1 MKKESGFKLKSGNKP
16 SPTKMFGGLINV
28 LRGKRGK
35 GRLGGAVSML
45 GGPRIGPGGGGSM
58 IGGALGMLGGR
69 RRQTPGK
76 PIAPNAMTGAIRP
89 IASRVIRA
97 AGARRR
103 SGGGRKRSRFGGILS
118 RFM

>member
-35 GRLGGAVSML
+35 GRLGGAASML
-45 GGPRIGPGGGGSM
+45 GGPGSGGSM
-58 IGGALGMLGGR
+58 IGGAVGMLGGR

-76 PIAPNAMTGAIRP
+76 PIAPNAMTGAIQP
-89 IASRVIRA
+89 IAGRVIKA
-97 AGARRR
+97 ASARRR
-103 SGGGRKRSRFGGILS
+103 SGGGRRRSRFGGLLS